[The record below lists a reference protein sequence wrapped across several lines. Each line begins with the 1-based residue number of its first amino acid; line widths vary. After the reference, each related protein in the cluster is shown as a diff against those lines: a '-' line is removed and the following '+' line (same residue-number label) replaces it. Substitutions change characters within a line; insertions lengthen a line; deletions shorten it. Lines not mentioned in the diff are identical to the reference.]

1 MSKVVQLYNLLETI
15 NKTPMFKKIFKKEEV
30 QYTPKITQNEDW
42 TKDIRRSKKI
52 GQEVEQLTFFND
64 NKGINDINGTKQGLS
79 KDHLKILKN
88 CKDENSAIELMTILA
103 RSNKSKF
110 KIAIIN
116 PLVNIGYLE
125 LTIPESPR
133 SPIQKYRLTNKF
145 VRRRNK

>member
-1 MSKVVQLYNLLETI
+1 
-15 NKTPMFKKIFKKEEV
+15 MFKKIFKKEEA
-30 QYTPKITQNEDW
+30 QYTPEISQNEDW

-52 GQEVEQLTFFND
+52 GREVEQLTFLTD
-64 NKGINDINGTKQGLS
+64 NNSMNETNGTKKGLS

-88 CKDENSAIELMTILA
+88 CKDESSANELMTILK

-116 PLVNIGYLE
+116 PLVNNGYLE